1 MEFTDKI
8 SALIFTLVLLS
19 AVVYVI
25 MSMYVIGP
33 VVNLKSGEKM
43 ILVISVVG
51 IVMVVVYAAMELL
64 LRVVM

>member
-8 SALIFTLVLLS
+8 SALIFSLVLIS

-25 MSMYVIGP
+25 MSKYVIGP
-33 VVNLKSGEKM
+33 VINLKSGEK
-43 ILVISVVG
+43 IVLVISVVG

-64 LRVVM
+64 WRVVM